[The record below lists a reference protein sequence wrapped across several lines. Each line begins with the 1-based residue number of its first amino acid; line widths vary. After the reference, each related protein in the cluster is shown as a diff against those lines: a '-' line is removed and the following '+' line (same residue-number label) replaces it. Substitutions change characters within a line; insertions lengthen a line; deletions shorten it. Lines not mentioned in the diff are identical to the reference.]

1 MDITPMHRPGSALS
15 PAPAPVPAETAVE
28 NREIIQAVK
37 ALNAAELFGQNS
49 ELTFLLDRRTQRPV
63 IRLVDRKTKD
73 VIRQI
78 PPEHVLRMARDL
90 AHAE

>member
-15 PAPAPVPAETAVE
+15 PAPAPVPAEKAAE

-49 ELTFLLDRRTQRPV
+49 ELTFLFDRGTQRPI

-78 PPEHVLRMARDL
+78 PPENVLRMAQDL
-90 AHAE
+90 AQLE

>member
-1 MDITPMHRPGSALS
+1 MDITPMHRPGNALS
-15 PAPAPVPAETAVE
+15 PAPAPVPAEKAVE
-28 NREIIQAVK
+28 NREIVQAVK

-90 AHAE
+90 AQLE